1 MGVAFPGELFEIGS
15 CRATGTANPF
25 ILREIKMK
33 STETETQQEIDEFV
47 EKLGPL
53 ELDLEAVRRVKEA
66 EKAARNQRKGERAQR
81 TR

>member
-1 MGVAFPGELFEIGS
+1 
-15 CRATGTANPF
+15 
-25 ILREIKMK
+25 MK